1 MSRDE
6 RRWLL
11 PHQADGPKT
20 SYFQPGRRAIALL
33 VAGILAFY
41 VAGAIHLHGALEPPQ
56 EKDAGQRD
64 GDGRVELDAA
74 HISFPLDCSFRQ
86 YTLSADDEGLAYIS
100 GNGRAF
106 RSDHT
111 NLFGRGVTGK
121 IISVDANAFLLRSNG
136 ECCRFMDSGD
146 EILLKPTSFFNYRSV
161 GNAVFD
167 TAMATLWVDP
177 EQASMFWQDANGLPL
192 RWDYIPKSPAGKRIT
207 AGKMMSM
214 VFTNFTLGPQDRILF
229 DVPASCTTAQ
239 RCRFD

>member
-20 SYFQPGRRAIALL
+20 SYFRPGRRAIALL

-74 HISFPLDCSFRQ
+74 HVSFPLDCSFRQ

-100 GNGRAF
+100 GDGRAF

-121 IISVDANAFLLRSNG
+121 IISVDANAFLIRSNG

-167 TAMATLWVDP
+167 TAMATLWYV
-177 EQASMFWQDANGLPL
+177 ATCL
-192 RWDYIPKSPAGKRIT
+192 RARSSVFLGSIQSKQVCF
-207 AGKMMSM
+207 GKMRM
-214 VFTNFTLGPQDRILF
+214 VCRCDGIIFRNRLREN
-229 DVPASCTTAQ
+229 VSQ
-239 RCRFD
+239 RGK